1 MKNTIYLFLSVWIF
15 SVACNENSNISEKVM
30 GPGQKI
36 STSLDKISLPDRIAS
51 SASNEFH
58 LLSPSN
64 GAFVEPSGV
73 TLKWEKYT
81 GPDAGFTF
89 CHYLVLV
96 NGSQLGNTITD
107 QNKTQRPFSGL
118 TRNQSYTW
126 KIDARYRGGQCGN
139 CFCGDFSEETWTI
152 KVRPA
157 KPSVQAAVYGQYPQ
171 LGWSAV
177 SGAHHYE
184 IYKDTYST
192 SQPYA
197 TTNSTSYIDWSEPD
211 VYLNGAQIVAIYWVK
226 TVNSSGWTSLQS
238 PGKVF
243 YAQSGPPGLP

>member
-1 MKNTIYLFLSVWIF
+1 MKNTIYLFLFVWIF

-51 SASNEFH
+51 SASDEFH

-64 GAFVEPSGV
+64 NAFVEPNV

-81 GPDAGFTF
+81 PPSSFSF
-89 CHYLVLV
+89 CFYRVNI
-96 NGSQLGNTITD
+96 NGSEITIQNQNTTQYSPPQL
-107 QNKTQRPFSGL
+107 Q
-118 TRNQSYTW
+118 RNQSYSW
-126 KIDARYRGGQCGN
+126 HVKGHDNEAPSCNSGQS
-139 CFCGDFSEETWTI
+139 SEESWTF

-177 SGAHHYE
+177 SGPDHYE

-226 TVNSSGWTSLQS
+226 TVNTSGWKSTQS
-238 PGKVF
+238 PGRAF
-243 YAQSGPPGLP
+243 YAQSGPPRLP

>member
-15 SVACNENSNISEKVM
+15 SVACNENSNISETVM
-30 GPGQKI
+30 GPEQKI
-36 STSLDKISLPDRIAS
+36 STSLDKVSLPDRIAS
-51 SASNEFH
+51 SSSDDFH

-64 GAFVEPSGV
+64 NAFVEPNV

-81 GPDAGFTF
+81 PPSFFSFCFYRVLINGREIVTIQNQNFTQYSPR
-89 CHYLVLV
+89 HL
-96 NGSQLGNTITD
+96 Q
-107 QNKTQRPFSGL
+107 
-118 TRNQSYTW
+118 RNQSYSWHVNGHHNEVSGCASGRT
-126 KIDARYRGGQCGN
+126 
-139 CFCGDFSEETWTI
+139 SEESWTF